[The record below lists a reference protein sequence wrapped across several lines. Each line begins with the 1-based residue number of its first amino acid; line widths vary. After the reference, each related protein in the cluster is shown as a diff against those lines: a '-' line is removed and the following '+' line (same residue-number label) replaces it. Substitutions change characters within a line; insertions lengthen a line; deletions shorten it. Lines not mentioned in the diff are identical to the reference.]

1 MTANEDDGAKNR
13 GKRAPQSGSGEVTGS
28 GAGAG
33 GGGNAEDFDSDQ
45 QAGQGQA
52 PPNEPRPMRN
62 ADPRLKPNAQG

>member
-1 MTANEDDGAKNR
+1 MTVNEDDGAKNR

-45 QAGQGQA
+45 QAGRGPPPGSEAA
-52 PPNEPRPMRN
+52 PGRN
-62 ADPRLKPNAQG
+62 DDHRSKP